1 MSNLQSEYKKIP
13 AVDKLLN
20 NSDIKNIIELY
31 NIDLVTFSIRKT
43 IDKYRNAIKE
53 KGIVP
58 ELNIFVKEIIEQTK
72 SIADKSLKPVINA
85 NGVIIHTNLGRSPF
99 GEELLQQINNT
110 LIGYNNLEFNLDKAT
125 RGHRDSHARNLLQFL
140 TGAEDALVVNNN
152 AAAVMFIL
160 RTFAKNKEVIIS
172 RGELI
177 EIGGSFRIPD
187 IMAASDCKMVE
198 VGATNK
204 TKLSDYETNI
214 SKNTGLIF
222 KTHTSNYVIK
232 GFTKETSLEE
242 LVALGKKNNIP
253 VVYDIG
259 SGLLRKVDNEALK
272 SEPDVKQALAS
283 GIDLICFSGD
293 KLLGGPQAG
302 IIAGKKEFIDIL
314 RKEPLMRA
322 LRVSKT
328 TLAILETSCQFY
340 LNDKDLFEKNIIFKT
355 LKRTVEEKR
364 TTAEKLQN
372 ELEKYNIKSE
382 ITESKGQYG
391 GGTLP
396 EHELDSF
403 AVRLAFDGKK
413 NNSAKAEKLYR
424 SLLKSDNPVLGI
436 LKQGNIYF
444 DVLTVFDEIIEK
456 LTKNINDSYYKI

>member
-1 MSNLQSEYKKIP
+1 MDNQQSEYKKIP
-13 AVDKLLN
+13 AVDKLLTN
-20 NSDIKNIIELY
+20 KEIIELISNY
-31 NIDLVTFSIRKT
+31 NIDLVKFSIRNCIDNYREIVKT
-43 IDKYRNAIKE
+43 GKSLPSIEETIQK
-53 KGIVP
+53 
-58 ELNIFVKEIIEQTK
+58 IIHSTK
-72 SIADKSLKPVINA
+72 KIADKSLKAVVNA
-85 NGVIIHTNLGRSPF
+85 NGVIIHTNLGRAPF
-99 GEELLQQINNT
+99 GQELLNQINNT
-110 LIGYNNLEFNLDKAT
+110 LKGYNNLEFDLDKAT
-125 RGHRDSHARNLLQFL
+125 RGHRDSHARKLLQFL

-152 AAAVMFIL
+152 AAAVMFLL

-204 TKLSDYETNI
+204 TKLSDYENNI
-214 SKNTGLIF
+214 TKDTALIF

-232 GFTKETSLEE
+232 GFTKEASLEE
-242 LVALGKKNNIP
+242 LVALGKKHNIP
-253 VVYDIG
+253 VIYDIG

-272 SEPDVKQALAS
+272 SEPDVKQALAT

-302 IIAGKKEFIDIL
+302 IIAGKKKYIEIL

-328 TLAILETSCQFY
+328 TLAILETSCQYY
-340 LNDKDLFEKNIIFKT
+340 LNDKELFEKNLIFKT
-355 LKRTVEEKR
+355 LKRTIEEKHDI
-364 TTAEKLQN
+364 AKKLQN
-372 ELEKYNIKSE
+372 ELLKYKIKSE

-403 AVRLAFDGKK
+403 AVRLMFEGKK
-413 NNSAKAEKLYR
+413 NNSEKAEKLYR
-424 SLLKSDNPVLGI
+424 KLLTSDNPVLGI

-444 DVLTVFDEIIEK
+444 DVLTVFDDIVGN
-456 LTKNINDSYYKI
+456 LACYINDSYQI